1 MRKKAKPEKKEKE
14 VKEKEVKEELKA
26 EEEAKEAEEIE
37 EIEEILPEE
46 ETPPEEIEKEEV
58 RGIKKKEE
66 KAWKVKTNLGKL
78 VKEGKIKD
86 IDEILDKGMRI
97 MEEEIVD
104 ALLSLQ
110 TDFIAIGQ
118 SKGKFGGGKRRI
130 WRQTQKKTAE
140 ANVPSFGCMAVVGD
154 GKGHIGLG
162 YGKARETLPA
172 REKAIRKAKLNII
185 KIRRGCGSF
194 DCACNEEHSIPFT
207 VKGKSGSAKITLM
220 PAPKGTGLVIEDECK
235 KILRLAGI
243 SDIYS
248 RTFGETRTKFNLATA
263 CFKALEKTKEMLI

>member
-14 VKEKEVKEELKA
+14 VKKKEVKEELKA

-194 DCACNEEHSIPFT
+194 DCGCSEEHSIPFT
-207 VKGKSGSAKITLM
+207 VKGKSGSARITLM

-243 SDIYS
+243 NDVYS
-248 RTFGETRTKFNLATA
+248 RTFGETRTKFNLAMA